1 MPTEKIEDT
10 KDSGSAEGVTIDAV
24 GGEPVDDTLPPPDFT
39 TFIYSLSTTA
49 LMQMGEIDN
58 PETNKKDTN
67 YQLAKHT
74 IDLLDM
80 LKEKT
85 KNNLTEDESKLME
98 GVLYDLRICYC
109 KIVEQD

>member
-1 MPTEKIEDT
+1 MSTEKIEDT
-10 KDSGSAEGVTIDAV
+10 KDSGSAEGVNLDA
-24 GGEPVDDTLPPPDFT
+24 GGTPDDGTLPPPDFT

-49 LMQMGEIDN
+49 LMQLGEIDN

-80 LKEKT
+80 LREKT
-85 KNNLTEDESKLME
+85 KNNLTEEENKLME

-109 KIVEQD
+109 KIVEKT